1 MNTKTRTLLASFVVA
16 SMTFMGSAIAGDEW
30 YLLGQ
35 QTLKTANPSVE
46 IKSEG
51 NRFDKDV
58 KQIKLTASGADVE
71 ITDLV
76 LHWDNR
82 RDDKLGNVGTLKS
95 GGETA
100 PMNAPG
106 MKARLKSITVSYKIL
121 GDAPT
126 ADLKVMGYD

>member
-58 KQIKLTASGADVE
+58 KQIKLNNT
-71 ITDLV
+71 
-76 LHWDNR
+76 
-82 RDDKLGNVGTLKS
+82 
-95 GGETA
+95 
-100 PMNAPG
+100 M
-106 MKARLKSITVSYKIL
+106 
-121 GDAPT
+121 
-126 ADLKVMGYD
+126 